1 MTLRMLAVLATV
13 IALPTMATGATTDF
27 AYRFAHADAVIVAT
41 VCKVE
46 ARWDTNQFGD
56 QLIVT
61 RASLCPE
68 PGGVLKGNQR
78 SDYALEIEGGTL
90 DGLTLEL
97 SHLPLL
103 GVGDRGLFLLERGH
117 AKTYELAGD
126 GLGFFQFDTA
136 GQRVT
141 DYYSTLTVS
150 MTAVRGIARGH
161 GTKASGQLSPLR

>member
-1 MTLRMLAVLATV
+1 MTLRMLAVLATLM
-13 IALPTMATGATTDF
+13 ALPTVAAGATADF
-27 AYRFAHADAVIVAT
+27 AYRFAHADAVIIAT

-61 RASLCPE
+61 LASLCTE

-78 SDYALEIEGGTL
+78 SDYALDIEGGTL
-90 DGLTLEL
+90 DGVTLEL

-103 GVGDRGLFLLERGH
+103 RVGDRGLFLLERGH
-117 AKTYELAGD
+117 AKVYELAGD

-141 DYYSTLTVS
+141 DYYSTLTIS
-150 MTAVRGIARGH
+150 MTAVRAVADGDR
-161 GTKASGQLSPLR
+161 KK

>member
-1 MTLRMLAVLATV
+1 VTLRMLAVLATL
-13 IALPTMATGATTDF
+13 IALPTVAAGATADF

-46 ARWDTNQFGD
+46 ARWDTNRFGD

-61 RASLCPE
+61 RASLCSE

-78 SDYALEIEGGTL
+78 SDYSLEVEGGTL
-90 DGLTLEL
+90 DGVTLEL

-103 GVGDRGLFLLERGH
+103 HVGDRGLFLLERGD
-117 AKTYELAGD
+117 AQTYELAGD
-126 GLGFFQFDTA
+126 GLGYFQFDAA

-141 DYYSTLTVS
+141 DYYSTLTIS
-150 MTAVRGIARGH
+150 MTAVRAVAGGNR
-161 GTKASGQLSPLR
+161 KK